1 MVQRPASAVKE
12 LLENAIDAGATDIQL
27 IIKDAGKTL
36 IQVVDNGQGMSETD
50 ARLCFERHAT
60 SKINDAHDLFKLM
73 TFGFRGE
80 ALASI
85 AAVSQLEMK
94 TKREIDDL
102 GTLIV
107 IEGSDVKEHT
117 ACSTSTGTSI
127 SVKNLFF
134 NVPARRN
141 FLKSE
146 ATETTYIIEEF
157 NRVALVYPHIA
168 FSFYNNNKLV
178 TRLEK
183 TTLRQRINHIL
194 GTNYGE
200 RLIAVDEKTTV
211 VNITGFIGKP
221 EFARKTRGEQYFFV
235 NNRYIR
241 HPYLHHAVEK
251 AFSELIPENA
261 YASYFIYLTVDP
273 NFIDVNIHPTK
284 TEVKF
289 QDEKAVYSILK
300 AAIRKSFGAFNIT
313 PSLDFETE
321 RSMDFGDFDKN
332 RQVVL
337 PGITVNKDYNP
348 FINTPADHSNSSY
361 SKPADKNLKNWE
373 ALYNIGRDIP
383 IHTDREETGGQLFH
397 HTKEEPVTASFFM
410 YGKNYIVTPVKSGLM
425 IIDVAN
431 ARERIAYDKFS
442 KDMGSQKS
450 QSQRLLFPQTLTLNP
465 SDSELLGEMLPELR
479 KTGFEVESFGQN
491 TFVVNAMPPEAE
503 KQDVKD
509 LMEHLLEAY
518 KKNMMDARMDK
529 KDNLARSL
537 ARNLAIRGLRNL
549 SNEEMQ
555 SLVGEL
561 FISQMPETSP
571 SGKKIIFIL
580 PLDEI
585 EKKFK

>member
-1 MVQRPASAVKE
+1 
-12 LLENAIDAGATDIQL
+12 
-27 IIKDAGKTL
+27 
-36 IQVVDNGQGMSETD
+36 VDNGQGMSETD

-60 SKINDAHDLFKLM
+60 SKISDAHDLFKLV

-94 TKREIDDL
+94 TKRDTDDL
-102 GTLIV
+102 GTIII
-107 IEGSDVKEHT
+107 IEGSNVKEHT

-141 FLKSE
+141 FLKSD

-183 TTLRQRINHIL
+183 ASLRQRINYIL
-194 GTNYGE
+194 GSNYGE

-235 NNRYIR
+235 NNRYVR

-251 AFSELIPENA
+251 AYSELIPENA
-261 YASYFIYLTVDP
+261 YASYFIYLTLDP
-273 NFIDVNIHPTK
+273 GFIDVNIHPTK

-289 QDEKAVYSILK
+289 QEEKTIYSILK

-313 PSLDFETE
+313 PSIDFETE
-321 RSMDFGDFDKN
+321 RSLDFGDFEKD
-332 RQVVL
+332 RQIVL

-348 FINTPADHSNSSY
+348 FVNTPADHSNGSY
-361 SKPADKNLKNWE
+361 REPADKNLKNWE
-373 ALYNIGRDIP
+373 ALYNIGKEIP
-383 IHTDREETGGQLFH
+383 LQTDRDETKEKLFH
-397 HTKEEPVTASFFM
+397 SAGEEPLAASFFM
-410 YGKNYIVTPVKSGLM
+410 YGKSYILTQVKSGLM

-442 KDMGSQKS
+442 KYLGSQKPH
-450 QSQRLLFPQTLTLNP
+450 SQRLLFPQTLTLNS
-465 SDSELLGEMLPELR
+465 SDTELLTEMLPELR
-479 KTGFEVESFGQN
+479 KIGFELESFGQN
-491 TFVVNAMPPEAE
+491 TFVVNAMPLEAE

-509 LMEHLLEAY
+509 LIERLLEAY
-518 KKNMMDARMDK
+518 KKNMMDARLEK

-537 ARNLAIRGLRNL
+537 ARNIALKALRNL

-561 FISQMPETSP
+561 FVSQMPETSP
-571 SGKKIIFIL
+571 SGKKTIFIL